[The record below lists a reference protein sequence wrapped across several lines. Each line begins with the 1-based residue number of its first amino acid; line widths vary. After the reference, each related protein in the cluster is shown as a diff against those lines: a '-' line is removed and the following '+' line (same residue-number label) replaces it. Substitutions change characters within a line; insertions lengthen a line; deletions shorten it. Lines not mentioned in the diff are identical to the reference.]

1 MTFPLWFFQV
11 LIYGS
16 LTLCVIGALTLL
28 ILLFIDV
35 QKGRMW

>member
-1 MTFPLWFFQV
+1 MTFPLWFFQF

-28 ILLFIDV
+28 ILLFIDIK
-35 QKGRMW
+35 QRRMW